1 MVLRAIFASMLLIF
15 LRGAGAM
22 DITGKELEAHLR
34 GEYSRGFG
42 YCGDFSVIGA
52 VKPIESVTLRG
63 GLSAG
68 SLSDVSNIKAFS
80 SVRAAPFS
88 KLPLTFSL
96 IYDYD
101 GLLDYDVHTHSILPV
116 VSYNTA
122 RVGISY
128 GPNFRFTSFFG
139 ESVQFEPIN
148 SISVYFNAINNEKR
162 RLEAVIGNFGDF
174 YAKNMGAYSLKLN
187 YAAFI
192 TVNWTLIGGI
202 ELLQSGSDVLSANF
216 YGTAFRGGAKY
227 SW

>member
-1 MVLRAIFASMLLIF
+1 MVSRAIFACMIFIF
-15 LRGAGAM
+15 LRNAGAM
-22 DITGKELEAHLR
+22 DITGKELEVHLS
-34 GEYSRGFG
+34 GEHNRGFG
-42 YCGDFSVIGA
+42 YCGGFSVIGA
-52 VKPIESVTLRG
+52 VKPHESVFLRG

-68 SLSDVSNIKAFS
+68 KLAGVSNVKAFS

-88 KLPLTFSL
+88 KIPLQFSL
-96 IYDYD
+96 IYNYD
-101 GLLDYDVHTHSILPV
+101 GLSEYDVHTHSVLPV

-139 ESVQFEPIN
+139 EPAQFEPIN
-148 SISVYFNAINNEKR
+148 SFSVHVNAINNEKR
-162 RLEAVIGNFGDF
+162 RLEVAVGNFGDF

-187 YAAFI
+187 YEAFV
-192 TVNWTLIGGI
+192 TVNLTLTGGV
-202 ELLQSGSDVLSANF
+202 ELLQSGSDVLSANY